1 MDVWGTISEGKP
13 SSRTEI
19 VYNAEPFRAGIR
31 RGDWKLIWRTLM
43 PQWVELYNIAE
54 DPSETKNL
62 AAGYPKKVVELQK
75 RANQLA
81 AEAEGGGHGMSA
93 CNPKRTFSFTQ
104 ARHGVPP
111 VPSKSGSIGLAPGRQ

>member
-31 RGDWKLIWRTLM
+31 QGDWKLIWRTLL
-43 PQWVELYNIAE
+43 PQSVELYNIAE

-75 RANQLA
+75 RTNQLA
-81 AEAEGGGHGMSA
+81 AEAEKPNPASNRVQEHYRTTA
-93 CNPKRTFSFTQ
+93 CLLE
-104 ARHGVPP
+104 G
-111 VPSKSGSIGLAPGRQ
+111 